1 MLRKKIAEYAKKKAT
16 EQSSVLIENA
26 TNEVKSQY
34 KFVLFMAKLY
44 LVLGVAILVGVTGA
58 VGYGIYS
65 LITG

>member
-1 MLRKKIAEYAKKKAT
+1 MLRKKITEYAKQKAV
-16 EQSSVLIENA
+16 EQSSVLIDNA

-44 LVLGVAILVGVTGA
+44 LVLGVTILVGVTGA